1 MKYKLAEIGKVV
13 GGGTPSTKH
22 PEYYTDS
29 GILWLTPKDLSGYDE
44 MFISKG
50 SRDITQKGMENSS
63 AKLLPVNSILVSS
76 RAPIGYVAIA
86 QNAMA
91 TNQGFKSIIPNEEL
105 VIPEYLYFVMKTSKK
120 DLEQIASGS
129 TFKEVSTKVMSNF
142 EVDIP
147 SLDEQKRV
155 LSYLL
160 PITKQIEKNSKIN
173 DNLLELSDTL
183 FKKMFK
189 LDGDNLISNY
199 LLPKRGKNLLKKNVI
214 PGKVPVVAGGL
225 KPAAFHNE
233 SNTKAPVIT
242 ISASGANA
250 GFLQIWGQE
259 VWSSDS
265 SYIDPAIAENIF
277 FWYILLKNK
286 QEQIFD
292 AQSGS
297 AQPHIYPKHIG
308 NLLVPSLN
316 MIRVREFNNLV
327 TPIFNKIFQN
337 QKENNSLEE
346 LKEYLLKKYFN

>member
-1 MKYKLAEIGKVV
+1 
-13 GGGTPSTKH
+13 
-22 PEYYTDS
+22 
-29 GILWLTPKDLSGYDE
+29 
-44 MFISKG
+44 
-50 SRDITQKGMENSS
+50 
-63 AKLLPVNSILVSS
+63 
-76 RAPIGYVAIA
+76 
-86 QNAMA
+86 
-91 TNQGFKSIIPNEEL
+91 
-105 VIPEYLYFVMKTSKK
+105 
-120 DLEQIASGS
+120 
-129 TFKEVSTKVMSNF
+129 
-142 EVDIP
+142 
-147 SLDEQKRV
+147 
-155 LSYLL
+155 
-160 PITKQIEKNSKIN
+160 
-173 DNLLELSDTL
+173 
-183 FKKMFK
+183 MFK